1 MCDDLDVF
9 VEKGFTRGVKR
20 KIRGKDL
27 QYRYECRKGKIF
39 MHTTVH
45 VLVAAL
51 ASSSALLPP
60 LQFRSPQ
67 RISQLRCIAPAQDDE
82 TDALVL
88 TQPPPSAAAAAVTA
102 SLSLLAIAASFS
114 LVEPVHAASA
124 TAAATAVLPPSIIFE
139 TAAKKALG
147 GGISGFFAGIVQVL
161 LLMWLRTTMNYQ
173 YRNGG
178 STRDALAALYAEGG
192 LRRFYRGVSFALIQT
207 PLSRFGDT
215 AANTGVLALL
225 ADSTL
230 PVGVR
235 TAFASAAAAA
245 WRIGLTPIDTLKTT
259 LQVKGAEGY
268 DQVSAKVKEEGP
280 GVLYQG
286 ALANAAAS
294 FVGNYPWYLTFNS
307 LNEMLPTFGEDLPLK
322 LARTAVL
329 GIAAAGVSDTI
340 SNSIRVLKT
349 VRAACRR
356 RRSREPADGVPESVS
371 EGLLDCLPPQL
382 DCIPHQLD
390 CLPHQVRQTSE
401 TTITYREAAQ
411 QILET
416 DGWQGLVGRGLGTRL
431 VTNALQAALFT
442 VVWKLGEEYLTKSG
456 LLGAA

>member
-1 MCDDLDVF
+1 MQIAFLLA
-9 VEKGFTRGVKR
+9 E
-20 KIRGKDL
+20 
-27 QYRYECRKGKIF
+27 
-39 MHTTVH
+39 
-45 VLVAAL
+45 LV
-51 ASSSALLPP
+51 SSSALLPP

-67 RISQLRCIAPAQDDE
+67 RISQLRCNAPAQDDE

-88 TQPPPSAAAAAVTA
+88 TQPPPSAAAAAVSA
-102 SLSLLAIAASFS
+102 SLSLLVIAASFS

-280 GVLYQG
+280 GVLFQG

-349 VRAACRR
+349 VRAALI
-356 RRSREPADGVPESVS
+356 SLIASLISLIVSLISVIVS
-371 EGLLDCLPPQL
+371 LISVIASLLSLIASL
-382 DCIPHQLD
+382 IS
-390 CLPHQVRQTSE
+390 VIAR
-401 TTITYREAAQ
+401 
-411 QILET
+411 
-416 DGWQGLVGRGLGTRL
+416 
-431 VTNALQAALFT
+431 
-442 VVWKLGEEYLTKSG
+442 
-456 LLGAA
+456 